1 MGFALDYQIA
11 ICFEIGDIT
20 LIKGEVIKMVDSRF
34 EEMKIMY
41 GTILKF
47 PVAVMCQHASDEWN
61 GIVKVHLK
69 YPDLDGIPLLTAVRP
84 FILKVDEK
92 TTLRGKICK
101 SFDNI
106 APPRLLNT
114 KINNSSL
121 VGKTSF
127 EIQYELVDE
136 GVKRGVEFEIT
147 SVTKRDDHDYA
158 WISTTLPEEAE
169 KLRKEKIYMDSEVFV
184 PKFAPEG

>member
-11 ICFEIGDIT
+11 ICFEIGDFT
-20 LIKGEVIKMVDSRF
+20 LNKGEVIKMVDARF
-34 EEMKIMY
+34 EEMKILY

-47 PVAVMCQHASDEWN
+47 PVAVMCQHASDKWT

-69 YPDLDGIPLLTAVRP
+69 YPDIDGTLLLNGVRP

-114 KINNSSL
+114 KINSPSL

-136 GVKRGVEFEIT
+136 SFKRGVEFEIT
-147 SVTKRDDHDYA
+147 SVTKRDEHDYA
-158 WISTTLPEEAE
+158 
-169 KLRKEKIYMDSEVFV
+169 
-184 PKFAPEG
+184 